1 MVEKKHNKDKKLHNS
16 DEKLHDS
23 SIHSVGVS
31 SFNISLSTVTLLY
44 LCSRE
49 ALIRVISLP
58 AASAKSCSSDPVF
71 ALSSALERL

>member
-31 SFNISLSTVTLLY
+31 SFNISLSTVT
-44 LCSRE
+44 
-49 ALIRVISLP
+49 
-58 AASAKSCSSDPVF
+58 
-71 ALSSALERL
+71 